1 MLRRIFV
8 VMLPA
13 VALLGCADGGD
24 APPAQ
29 SAASAPAASAAAPD
43 ASAVLNDVVAALG
56 VGNLTSITY
65 SGTAWRIRNS
75 FMQTPTASPP
85 WPSRDEITNYRR
97 AINLT
102 APASLATGETFAQN
116 LFLEPA
122 VAGTYTQN
130 IPADRT
136 AWSQQLEIWLTPWG
150 FVQGAK
156 NNGVTASR
164 QTVDG
169 TPYTVLSWQ
178 SPATQTAPSGLRYT
192 VNGYIG
198 ADNLPA
204 RVETWVEDPFM
215 GDFHVVQVYSGY
227 RDFGGV
233 KVPATIEQ
241 QRGGGGVFGVNVTA
255 ATANPAD
262 LTALLTPPQP
272 AGPGGPPGGGGPP
285 APPPVTVEELADG
298 VHLITGGY
306 VALVAEFSDHVL
318 VFEAG
323 QSEAR
328 GQRILD
334 EVKQLVPGKPIRY
347 IVNSHPHSDHTAGL
361 VPFIREGA
369 TLVTHANNVDFLRM
383 ALSTPRTLL
392 GEPTLSPQLRGVD
405 GVTVFE
411 DATMRVELHSVP
423 NGHTDGML
431 VAVVPSAR
439 TLFQADFTLPQP
451 GAMPNPFVVTLA
463 NYVDS
468 NNVQF
473 DRYLAVHA
481 SPMPQTR
488 AQLLATIG
496 K

>member
-1 MLRRIFV
+1 MLRRIFLLLL
-8 VMLPA
+8 LPA
-13 VALLGCADGGD
+13 LSILGCTNDGD
-24 APPAQ
+24 S
-29 SAASAPAASAAAPD
+29 SAAAPAAAPD
-43 ASAVLNDVVAALG
+43 ANTVLTDVTAALG
-56 VGNLTSITY
+56 AGDLRSITY

-75 FMQTPTASPP
+75 FMQTPNASPP
-85 WPSRDEITNYRR
+85 WPLRDEITSYRR
-97 AINLT
+97 AIDLA
-102 APASLATGETFAQN
+102 APASLATGDTFAQN

-122 VAGTYTQN
+122 VAGRYTQN
-130 IPADRT
+130 IPADRLG
-136 AWSQQLEIWLTPWG
+136 WSDQLEIWLTPWG
-150 FVQGAK
+150 FVQGARL
-156 NNGVTASR
+156 NGATASR

-169 TPYTVLSWQ
+169 TQFTVLSWQ

-204 RVETWVEDPFM
+204 RVETWVEHPFM
-215 GDFHVVQVYSGY
+215 GDFRVVQVYSDY

-241 QRGGGGVFGVNVTA
+241 QRGGGGIFGVNVTA
-255 ATANPAD
+255 AAANPAD

-272 AGPGGPPGGGGPP
+272 AGPGGPPGGAPPTPP
-285 APPPVTVEELADG
+285 AVTVEELADG
-298 VHLITGGY
+298 VHLVTGGY
-306 VALVAEFSDHVL
+306 VALVAEFADHVL
-318 VFEAG
+318 VFEGG

-328 GQRILD
+328 GQRIVD
-334 EVKQLVPGKPIRY
+334 EVKQLIPGKPIRY

-392 GEPTLSPQLRGVD
+392 GEPTLSPQVQAAD

-423 NGHTDGML
+423 NGHSDGTL
-431 VAVVPSAR
+431 VAIVPSAR
-439 TLFQADFTLPQP
+439 TLFQADFTLPAA

-463 NYVDS
+463 QYVDS
-468 NNVQF
+468 ANVQF

-481 SPMPQTR
+481 AAVPQTR
-488 AQLLATIG
+488 ADLLATIG
-496 K
+496 R

>member
-8 VMLPA
+8 LMLLPA
-13 VALLGCADGGD
+13 LSILGCTDGGD
-24 APPAQ
+24 SPPPA
-29 SAASAPAASAAAPD
+29 SSAAAPAAPD
-43 ASAVLNDVVAALG
+43 ATTVLNDVVAALG
-56 VGNLTSITY
+56 AGDLRSITY

-75 FMQTPTASPP
+75 FMQTPSASPP

-97 AINLT
+97 TIDLT
-102 APASLATGETFAQN
+102 APASLATGDTFAQN

-136 AWSQQLEIWLTPWG
+136 AWSDQLEIWLTPWG
-150 FVQGAK
+150 FVQGAR
-156 NNGVTASR
+156 NNGATASR
-164 QTVDG
+164 ETVDG
-169 TPYTVLSWQ
+169 TPFTVLSWQ

-192 VNGYIG
+192 VNGYVG
-198 ADNLPA
+198 ADNMPA
-204 RVETWVEDPFM
+204 RVETWVEHPFM
-215 GDFHVVQVYSGY
+215 GDFHVVQVYRDY

-241 QRGGGGVFGVNVTA
+241 QRGGGGIFGVSVTA
-255 ATANPAD
+255 AAANPAD
-262 LTALLTPPQP
+262 LTALLTPPP
-272 AGPGGPPGGGGPP
+272 AAGPGGPPGGVPPTPP
-285 APPPVTVEELADG
+285 AVTVEELADG
-298 VHLITGGY
+298 VHLVTGGY
-306 VALVAEFSDHVL
+306 VALVAEFADHVL
-318 VFEAG
+318 VFEGG

-328 GQRILD
+328 GQRIVE
-334 EVKQLVPGKPIRY
+334 EVKRLIPGKPIRY

-392 GEPTLSPQLRGVD
+392 GEPTLNPQVQGVD

-423 NGHTDGML
+423 NGHSDGTL

-439 TLFQADFTLPQP
+439 TLFQADFTLPAP
-451 GAMPNPFVVTLA
+451 GAMANPFVVTLA
-463 NYVDS
+463 EYVDS
-468 NNVQF
+468 ANVQF

-481 SPMPQTR
+481 AQAPQTR
-488 AQLLATIG
+488 ADLLATIG